1 MQDILN
7 YIKPELLLL
16 IPVLY
21 FIGIALKKSKLRD
34 TLIPLVLGLC
44 GVALV
49 MLWVLA
55 TSEIDGWQR
64 LLLAVFTAVVQGI
77 LIAGCSVYANQ
88 LYKQLKADNEATKV
102 TDVYKSGAYI
112 IKESTDTPNVVGAAA
127 DDPPE
132 SQK

>member
-55 TSEIDGWQR
+55 TSEIDGWQS
-64 LLLAVFTAVVQGI
+64 LLLAVFTALVQGI
-77 LIAGCSVYANQ
+77 LIAGCSVYAHQ
-88 LYKQLKADNEATKV
+88 LYKQLKKTGDDTEKPAGDTKREAPP
-102 TDVYKSGAYI
+102 DG
-112 IKESTDTPNVVGAAA
+112 EDTT
-127 DDPPE
+127 PE